1 VTAEAAQAARQRQ
14 TVGVLTAGGAYL
26 LWGAF
31 PIYFHALA
39 GVSPGE
45 VLAHRIAWSTLFMVA
60 LVTVMGRWGEV
71 RRQLAPPGTV
81 RVLAV
86 TAVLISTNWLVY
98 IWAVGAGHV
107 LEASLGYYVN
117 PLVSVLLGVFFL
129 EEPLSRWQKAAVW
142 LAAVGVVALMIWLGR
157 PPWVALTLAGSFA
170 LYGLLRKRVQ
180 VDAVTGLLAEVV
192 VLLPFAAAWLAW
204 KGAAGAL
211 AFGTSP
217 GITAL
222 LASAGVVTAVPL
234 LLFGVGVRRLRLA
247 TIGLLQYVNPTAQF
261 LIAVFLFGEP
271 FSVAHGVAFGCIWLA
286 LGLYTWDVL
295 VRSRAA

>member
-1 VTAEAAQAARQRQ
+1 MTAEAARKRQ

-39 GVSPGE
+39 GVAPAE
-45 VLAHRIAWSTLFMVA
+45 VLAHRITWSTLFMVL
-60 LVTVMGRWGEV
+60 LVTVMRRWGEV

-81 RVLAV
+81 RVLAI

-98 IWAVGAGHV
+98 IWAVGTGHV
-107 LEASLGYYVN
+107 LEASLGYFVN
-117 PLVSVLLGVFFL
+117 PLVSVLLGVVFL
-129 EEPLSRWQKAAVW
+129 KEPLSRWQKAAVG
-142 LAAVGVVALMIWLGR
+142 LAAVGVVSLMIWLGR

-211 AFGTSP
+211 AFGASP

-261 LIAVFLFGEP
+261 LIAVFLFGEA
-271 FSVAHGVAFGCIWLA
+271 FGVAHAVAFGCIWVS
-286 LGLYTWDVL
+286 LGLYTWDTL
-295 VRSRAA
+295 ARSRSAP